1 MFNRTFLDIWR
12 AKVIVTAVFFVFII
26 FFVLPHDANAVTPS
40 QRHIF
45 IDAGADDGKVFHAF
59 KVMSGYLDD
68 KWEIF
73 AIEPNP
79 NIVDHIPRFP
89 NLTIV
94 QKAIWTRDGTI
105 DFYLDMAVNRSSAG
119 SLFEEDTFEPKLIT
133 VESIDFSQ
141 WIKRNF
147 TRDDYI
153 ILNMDIEEAEYD
165 VLEKMIEEKTI
176 QYIDRL
182 FVEFNYDH
190 RESNLIR
197 KQKILKDM
205 RKMDVSVEASSLWD
219 IMMRIYFGVEEWN
232 AEELL

>member
-1 MFNRTFLDIWR
+1 MIKSTNPDRSR
-12 AKVIVTAVFFVFII
+12 AKVITIAVFLVFII
-26 FFVLPHDANAVTPS
+26 ILILPHDADAVTPS

-45 IDAGADDGKVFHAF
+45 IDAGADNGKVFHVF

-79 NIVDHIPRFP
+79 NIVDHIPRFR
-89 NLTIV
+89 NLTII
-94 QKAIWTRDGTI
+94 QKALWTRDGTI
-105 DFYLDMAVNRSSAG
+105 DFYLDMAVNRSSTG
-119 SLFEEDTFEPKLIT
+119 SLFEEDTSEPKLVT
-133 VESIDFSQ
+133 VESMDFSQ

-205 RKMDVSVEASSLWD
+205 RRMDVPVETSSLWD
-219 IMMRIYFGVEEWN
+219 IMMRNYFGVEEWN
-232 AEELL
+232 AEKLL